1 MELKNVNCGDIRED
15 RLGESLSFSGWVS
28 RRRDHGGIIFVD
40 LRDRS
45 GIVQIV
51 FNPELSPEAYDVA
64 DQLRNEWVIHV
75 RGTVGH
81 RPLGSEN
88 PDMPTGQFEIIAQ
101 TVTVLNS
108 SLTPPFYITD
118 DLEAD
123 EGLRLKYR
131 YLDLRRPI
139 MQKNLA
145 IRHKVV

>member
-1 MELKNVNCGDIRED
+1 MELKNVNCGDIREE
-15 RLGESLSFSGWVS
+15 RLGESLCLSGWVS

-51 FNPELSPEAYDVA
+51 FNPELSPEAYEVA

-81 RPLGSEN
+81 RPPGSEN
-88 PDMPTGQFEIIAQ
+88 PDMRTGQFEIIAQ
-101 TVTVLNS
+101 SVKVLNS
-108 SLTPPFYITD
+108 SITPPFYITD

-123 EGLRLKYR
+123 DKLEIEIFLK
-131 YLDLRRPI
+131 
-139 MQKNLA
+139 
-145 IRHKVV
+145 